1 MEMEELSKDDQIEFK
16 WLEPKLQGN
25 DTVVFRLEDGALV
38 KVKVDIDR
46 AGLATNFRNPDGTP
60 HYNVN
65 ANLRLTVIPP
75 DKKFTVPRSSLQ
87 VSQAPKKTPPGQVT

>member
-1 MEMEELSKDDQIEFK
+1 MRKLSKDDQIEFK

-46 AGLATNFRNPDGTP
+46 AGVATNFRNPDGTP

-65 ANLRLTVIPP
+65 ANLRLTIIPP
-75 DKKFTVPRSSLQ
+75 DKKFTIAKSSLQ
-87 VSQAPKKTPPGQVT
+87 VPQAPKKTPPGQVS

>member
-1 MEMEELSKDDQIEFK
+1 MSKDDQIEFK

-46 AGLATNFRNPDGTP
+46 AGVATNFRNPDGTP

-65 ANLRLTVIPP
+65 ANLRLTIIPP
-75 DKKFTVPRSSLQ
+75 DKKFTIAKSSLQ
-87 VSQAPKKTPPGQVT
+87 VPQAPKKTPPGQVT

>member
-1 MEMEELSKDDQIEFK
+1 LSKDDQIEFK
-16 WLEPKLQGN
+16 WLDCRLQGN
-25 DTVVFRLEDGALV
+25 DTVIFRLEDGALV

-46 AGLATNFRNPDGTP
+46 AGVATNFRNPDGTS

-75 DKKFTVPRSSLQ
+75 DKKFTIHKSALQ
-87 VSQAPKKTPPGQVT
+87 GPQPAHKPPPGQVS

>member
-1 MEMEELSKDDQIEFK
+1 MSKDDQIEFR
-16 WLEPKLQGN
+16 WLEQKLQGN
-25 DTVVFRLEDGALV
+25 DTVIFRLEDGALV

-46 AGLATNFRNPDGTP
+46 AGVAINFHNPDGTS

-75 DKKFTVPRSSLQ
+75 DKKFTVHKSAL
-87 VSQAPKKTPPGQVT
+87 QAPQAPHKPPPGQVS

>member
-1 MEMEELSKDDQIEFK
+1 LSKDDQVEFK

-46 AGLATNFRNPDGTP
+46 AGVATNFRNPDDTP

-65 ANLRLTVIPP
+65 TNVRLTIIPP
-75 DKKFTVPRSSLQ
+75 DKKFTIAKSSLQ
-87 VSQAPKKTPPGQVT
+87 VPQAPKKTPPGQVT